1 MADCRCGCREQDPLC
16 IELETMQLFALA
28 LGSVGVTWVVNQL
41 KLLFMLPF
49 ANCHALG
56 LVDGDGFSYMKG
68 DASH

>member
-1 MADCRCGCREQDPLC
+1 
-16 IELETMQLFALA
+16 MQLFALA